1 MSRYSYL
8 FIGCFFLLISFLS
21 FINIIYSYYFNFYLN
36 VNSYLPPL
44 VISFFG
50 GIFFIFFKF
59 KNKKLSIFD
68 KVLFVISGYIIFPII
83 IALPYYFSIYDIS
96 FINSFFESISGFT
109 STGFTTFDNVQY
121 LDPSLILWR
130 STSQW
135 VGGLYFLFSIILLI
149 NIFDNNLK
157 KSLTNFLSFDT
168 SEFFKQSL
176 KVFFIYLLLTII
188 IFFILKFINFRNFDA
203 LNFSLSIISSGGF
216 KSVNNLDYIL
226 NNDFKIIVFSFLLLI
241 SFFSIFLIYN
251 LIFHRFKYLNYFT
264 EDFYLLVYLISIT
277 FFLFVFFSN
286 NNFSLILFS
295 ISSSVSNIGFYL
307 SDNLNNNLST
317 IFLILVI
324 IGGSFFSTSSGIRF
338 FKIFTLF
345 RFALNNLLSHT
356 KPKQILLSK
365 VKFDETQINYE
376 VINKY
381 FLSIIIFIISL
392 SIISA
397 LLTLSGLEFD
407 QSVKLGILTIMN
419 TVNSSLY
426 GLENFEFQNLNIIS
440 KFILINFMIIGRVEF
455 LTIIILF
462 KKYLFKN

>member
-44 VISFFG
+44 LISFFG

-96 FINSFFESISGFT
+96 FIDSFFESISGFT

>member
-96 FINSFFESISGFT
+96 FIDSFFESISGFT

-264 EDFYLLVYLISIT
+264 EDFYLLVLI
-277 FFLFVFFSN
+277 F
-286 NNFSLILFS
+286 
-295 ISSSVSNIGFYL
+295 
-307 SDNLNNNLST
+307 
-317 IFLILVI
+317 
-324 IGGSFFSTSSGIRF
+324 
-338 FKIFTLF
+338 
-345 RFALNNLLSHT
+345 H
-356 KPKQILLSK
+356 
-365 VKFDETQINYE
+365 
-376 VINKY
+376 
-381 FLSIIIFIISL
+381 
-392 SIISA
+392 
-397 LLTLSGLEFD
+397 
-407 QSVKLGILTIMN
+407 
-419 TVNSSLY
+419 
-426 GLENFEFQNLNIIS
+426 
-440 KFILINFMIIGRVEF
+440 
-455 LTIIILF
+455 
-462 KKYLFKN
+462 

>member
-8 FIGCFFLLISFLS
+8 FIGCFFLLNSFLS

-44 VISFFG
+44 IISFFG

-96 FINSFFESISGFT
+96 FIDSFFESISGFT

>member
-8 FIGCFFLLISFLS
+8 FIGCFFLLNSFLS

-44 VISFFG
+44 IISFFG

-96 FINSFFESISGFT
+96 FIDSFFESISGFT

-426 GLENFEFQNLNIIS
+426 GLENFEFQNLNILS

>member
-8 FIGCFFLLISFLS
+8 FIGCFFLLNSFLS

-96 FINSFFESISGFT
+96 FIDSFFESISGFT

-426 GLENFEFQNLNIIS
+426 GLENFEFQNLNILS

>member
-68 KVLFVISGYIIFPII
+68 KVFFVISGYIIFPII

-96 FINSFFESISGFT
+96 FIDSFFESISGFT

-381 FLSIIIFIISL
+381 FLNIIIFIISL

>member
-96 FINSFFESISGFT
+96 FIDSFFESISGFT

-426 GLENFEFQNLNIIS
+426 GLENFEFQNLNIMS

>member
-8 FIGCFFLLISFLS
+8 FIGCFFLLNSFLS

-44 VISFFG
+44 IISFFG

-96 FINSFFESISGFT
+96 FIDSFFESISGFT

-135 VGGLYFLFSIILLI
+135 IGGLYFLFSIILLI

-426 GLENFEFQNLNIIS
+426 GLENFEFQNLNILS

>member
-8 FIGCFFLLISFLS
+8 FIGCFFLLNSFLS

-44 VISFFG
+44 IISFFG

-426 GLENFEFQNLNIIS
+426 GLENFEFQNLNILS

>member
-68 KVLFVISGYIIFPII
+68 KVFFVISGYIIFPII

-96 FINSFFESISGFT
+96 FIDSFFESISGFT

>member
-96 FINSFFESISGFT
+96 FIDSFFESISGFT